1 MQGDNGGAEGPP
13 TPIKSAAKGAPKM
26 AWHPYQTG
34 PDHLEASTYE
44 PLLPITSIFPG
55 MIDSSWTPRSAR
67 SFSST
72 WGLHSVGSID
82 SSWIHRSARS
92 ICSTRGPHSVGSIES
107 SWMPRSARS
116 FSSTRGPHSVGSI
129 ESSWMPRSARS
140 FCSTWGPHSV
150 GSIESSWMPRS
161 ARYFFSTRDPHS
173 EASINSSWIH
183 RFARHCYCKRKSLPV
198 SLSHL
203 PDKQFIP
210 CYFSEE
216 YVHSNIPFD
225 SEDSMVSEP

>member
-67 SFSST
+67 SFS
-72 WGLHSVGSID
+72 
-82 SSWIHRSARS
+82 
-92 ICSTRGPHSVGSIES
+92 
-107 SWMPRSARS
+107 
-116 FSSTRGPHSVGSI
+116 
-129 ESSWMPRSARS
+129 
-140 FCSTWGPHSV
+140 STWGPHSV

>member
-1 MQGDNGGAEGPP
+1 MQGDNGGAKGPP
-13 TPIKSAAKGAPKM
+13 TPIKSAAKGAPKI
-26 AWHPYQTG
+26 AWYLYQTG

-72 WGLHSVGSID
+72 WGLHSIGSID
-82 SSWIHRSARS
+82 SSWIHQSARS
-92 ICSTRGPHSVGSIES
+92 IYSTRGPHSI
-107 SWMPRSARS
+107 
-116 FSSTRGPHSVGSI
+116 GSI

-140 FCSTWGPHSV
+140 FCSMWGPHFV

-183 RFARHCYCKRKSLPV
+183 RFARHCYYKRKSLPV